1 MQGATLE
8 RIQSD
13 RAGKIPVVRTLDLES
28 GEENLLYPFDATS
41 SGPLLEAA
49 QNAALADKS
58 QVVELDGKRIFLQVF
73 NPPLRM
79 IVVGAVHISQA
90 LVPMAQI
97 AGYDV
102 TVVDPRRAF
111 GSDIRF
117 PGVTLSNEWPDV
129 AVSELKPDRR
139 TAIVTLTHD
148 PKIDDPALNAAL
160 NSTAFYIGSLGSRKT
175 HAARL
180 ARLTKAGF
188 DEAAQAR
195 IDGPI
200 GLAIGAK
207 SPAEIAISIMAKI
220 TETLRQARSADSSNA
235 GPAKTAQE
243 TIAPPAPAMSPSG

>member
-1 MQGATLE
+1 MQSETLAQ
-8 RIQSD
+8 IQSD
-13 RAGKIPVVRTLDLES
+13 RDRKTPVVRALDLES
-28 GEENLLYPFDATS
+28 GNEHLIRPFDDDSGS
-41 SGPLLEAA
+41 SLLQAA

-58 QVVELDGKRIFLQVF
+58 QVIEIDGKRIFLQVF

-117 PGVTLSNEWPDV
+117 PGVTLSNDWPDV
-129 AVSELKPDRR
+129 AVTALKPDRR

-160 NSTAFYIGSLGSRKT
+160 TSTAFYIGSLGSRKT

-180 ARLTKAGF
+180 ARLSKAGF
-188 DEAAQAR
+188 DETAQAR

-220 TETLRQARSADSSNA
+220 TQTLRQAPTGDAPTTGVKETAAHTTPAVSAGA
-235 GPAKTAQE
+235 
-243 TIAPPAPAMSPSG
+243 

>member
-1 MQGATLE
+1 MQSDTLGQ
-8 RIQSD
+8 IQSD
-13 RAGKIPVVRTLDLES
+13 RDGKTPVVRALDLES
-28 GEENLLYPFDATS
+28 GDEQLIHPFEEDSGSLLVQ
-41 SGPLLEAA
+41 AA
-49 QNAALADKS
+49 RNAALADKS
-58 QVVELDGKRIFLQVF
+58 QVFEDDGKRIFLQVF

-102 TVVDPRRAF
+102 TVIDPRRAF
-111 GSDIRF
+111 GSDLRF
-117 PGVTLSNEWPDV
+117 PGVTLSNDWPDV
-129 AVSELKPDRR
+129 AIEALKPDRR

-148 PKIDDPALNAAL
+148 PKIDDPALNVAL
-160 NSTAFYIGSLGSRKT
+160 ASTAFYIGSLGSRKT

-180 ARLTKAGF
+180 ARLTAAGF

-207 SPAEIAISIMAKI
+207 SPAEIAISILAKI
-220 TETLRQARSADSSNA
+220 TQALRQTPS
-235 GPAKTAQE
+235 E
-243 TIAPPAPAMSPSG
+243 APPVSVEHATPAMSSGA

>member
-1 MQGATLE
+1 MQSDTLGQ
-8 RIQSD
+8 IQSD
-13 RAGKIPVVRTLDLES
+13 RDRKTPVVRALDLES
-28 GEENLLYPFDATS
+28 GEERLIRPFDEAS
-41 SGPLLEAA
+41 NDPLLHEA

-58 QVVELDGKRIFLQVF
+58 QVVEADGKRVFLQVF

-111 GSDIRF
+111 GSDLRF
-117 PGVTLSNEWPDV
+117 PGVALSNDWPDV
-129 AVSELKPDRR
+129 AIEALKPDRR

-148 PKIDDPALNAAL
+148 PKIDDPALNVAL
-160 NSTAFYIGSLGSRKT
+160 TSTAFYIGSLGSRKT

-180 ARLTKAGF
+180 ARLTTAGF

-220 TETLRQARSADSSNA
+220 TQALRQ
-235 GPAKTAQE
+235 GPAGDAHSAAPAA
-243 TIAPPAPAMSPSG
+243 TIPAMSSGA

>member
-1 MQGATLE
+1 M
-8 RIQSD
+8 QSD
-13 RAGKIPVVRTLDLES
+13 TLGQIQNDREGKTPVVRALDLES
-28 GEENLLYPFDATS
+28 GEEHLIRPFEDD
-41 SGPLLEAA
+41 SGSPLVQAA
-49 QNAALADKS
+49 RNAALADKS
-58 QVVELDGKRIFLQVF
+58 QVFEADGKRIFLQVF

-111 GSDIRF
+111 GSDLRF
-117 PGVTLSNEWPDV
+117 PGVALSNDWPDV
-129 AVSELKPDRR
+129 AIEALKPDRR

-148 PKIDDPALNAAL
+148 PKIDDPALNVAL
-160 NSTAFYIGSLGSRKT
+160 TSTAFYIGSLGSRKT

-180 ARLTKAGF
+180 ARLTTVGF
-188 DEAAQAR
+188 DDDAQAR

-220 TETLRQARSADSSNA
+220 TQTLRQTPSEGSPVSVE
-235 GPAKTAQE
+235 Q
-243 TIAPPAPAMSPSG
+243 APPAVSAGA

>member
-1 MQGATLE
+1 MKSDTLGQ
-8 RIQSD
+8 IQSD
-13 RAGKIPVVRTLDLES
+13 RDGKTPVVRALDLES
-28 GEENLLYPFDATS
+28 GDEHLIHPFEDDCGS
-41 SGPLLEAA
+41 SLVQAA
-49 QNAALADKS
+49 RSAALADKS
-58 QVVELDGKRIFLQVF
+58 QVFEADGKRIFLQVF

-111 GSDIRF
+111 GSDVRF
-117 PGVTLSNEWPDV
+117 PGVTLSNDWPDV
-129 AVSELKPDRR
+129 AIEALKPDRR

-148 PKIDDPALNAAL
+148 PKIDDPALNMAL
-160 NSTAFYIGSLGSRKT
+160 TSTAFYIGSLGSRKT

-180 ARLTKAGF
+180 ARLTAAGF

-220 TETLRQARSADSSNA
+220 TQTLRQRPSEE
-235 GPAKTAQE
+235 PATSIERA
-243 TIAPPAPAMSPSG
+243 APAMSSGV

>member
-1 MQGATLE
+1 MQGATLAQ
-8 RIQSD
+8 IQAN
-13 RAGKIPVVRTLDLES
+13 REAKTPVVRALDLES
-28 GEENLLYPFDATS
+28 GEERLLRPFEEDPKD
-41 SGPLLEAA
+41 PLVEAA
-49 QNAALADKS
+49 QTAALADKS
-58 QVVELDGKRIFLQVF
+58 QVFEIDGKRIFLQVF

-111 GSDIRF
+111 GSDLRF
-117 PGVTLSNEWPDV
+117 PGITLSNDWPDEALTALV
-129 AVSELKPDRR
+129 PDRR

-148 PKIDDPALNAAL
+148 PKIDDPALNVAL
-160 NSTAFYIGSLGSRKT
+160 KSTAFYIGSLGSRKT

-180 ARLTKAGF
+180 ARLEKAGF
-188 DEAAQAR
+188 DEAACAR

-207 SPAEIAISIMAKI
+207 SPAEIAVSILAKV
-220 TETLRQARSADSSNA
+220 TQALRQAPEPGAA
-235 GPAKTAQE
+235 E
-243 TIAPPAPAMSPSG
+243 APKLEKAPL

>member
-1 MQGATLE
+1 MQGETLAQ
-8 RIQSD
+8 IQAD
-13 RAGKIPVVRTLDLES
+13 RKGKKPVVRALDLEN
-28 GEENLLYPFDATS
+28 GEERILHPFEDDPND
-41 SGPLLEAA
+41 PLVEAA
-49 QNAALADKS
+49 QTAALADKS
-58 QVVELDGKRIFLQVF
+58 QVFEIDGKRVFLQVF

-111 GSDIRF
+111 GSDLRF
-117 PGVTLSNEWPDV
+117 PGIALSNDWPDEALEALV
-129 AVSELKPDRR
+129 PDRR

-148 PKIDDPALNAAL
+148 PKIDDPALNVAL
-160 NSTAFYIGSLGSRKT
+160 KSPAFYIGSLGSRKT

-180 ARLTKAGF
+180 ARLEKAGF
-188 DEAAQAR
+188 DEAARAR

-207 SPAEIAISIMAKI
+207 SPAEIAVSILAKV
-220 TETLRQARSADSSNA
+220 TQALRQAPELSA
-235 GPAKTAQE
+235 TE
-243 TIAPPAPAMSPSG
+243 APKLEKAPL

>member
-1 MQGATLE
+1 MQSVTLE
-8 RIQSD
+8 QIQSD
-13 RAGKIPVVRTLDLES
+13 REGKTPVVRALDLES
-28 GEENLLYPFDATS
+28 GEEHLIHPFEDD
-41 SGPLLEAA
+41 SGSPLVQAA
-49 QNAALADKS
+49 RNAALADKS
-58 QVVELDGKRIFLQVF
+58 QVFEADGKRIFLQVF

-111 GSDIRF
+111 GSDLRF
-117 PGVTLSNEWPDV
+117 PGVQLSNDWPDV
-129 AVSELKPDRR
+129 AIEALKPDRR

-148 PKIDDPALNAAL
+148 PKIDDPALNVAL
-160 NSTAFYIGSLGSRKT
+160 TSTAFYIGSLGSRKT

-180 ARLTKAGF
+180 ARLTTVGF
-188 DEAAQAR
+188 DDDAQAR

-220 TETLRQARSADSSNA
+220 TQTLRQTPSESS
-235 GPAKTAQE
+235 PISVEQ
-243 TIAPPAPAMSPSG
+243 APPAVSAGV

>member
-1 MQGATLE
+1 MQSDTL
-8 RIQSD
+8 RQIQSD
-13 RAGKIPVVRTLDLES
+13 RDGKTPVVRALDLES
-28 GEENLLYPFDATS
+28 GEERLIRPFEDGS
-41 SGPLLEAA
+41 VSPLVQAA

-58 QVVELDGKRIFLQVF
+58 QVFEADGKRVFLQVF

-111 GSDIRF
+111 GSDLRF
-117 PGVTLSNEWPDV
+117 PGVALSNDWPDV
-129 AVSELKPDRR
+129 AIEALKPDRR

-148 PKIDDPALNAAL
+148 PKIDDPALNVAL
-160 NSTAFYIGSLGSRKT
+160 TSTAFYIGSLGSRKT

-188 DEAAQAR
+188 DDATQAR

-220 TETLRQARSADSSNA
+220 TQALRQ
-235 GPAKTAQE
+235 GPANDAHNAVPEAKK
-243 TIAPPAPAMSPSG
+243 PAMSSGA

>member
-1 MQGATLE
+1 MQGDTLAQ
-8 RIQSD
+8 IQAD
-13 RAGKIPVVRTLDLES
+13 RDCKKPVVRALDLATGDEQIVH
-28 GEENLLYPFDATS
+28 PFEGDAKD
-41 SGPLLEAA
+41 PLIEAA
-49 QNAALADKS
+49 QTAALADKS
-58 QVVELDGKRIFLQVF
+58 QVFEIDGKRIFLQVF

-111 GSDIRF
+111 GSDLRF
-117 PGVTLSNEWPDV
+117 PGVTLSNDWPDV
-129 AVSELKPDRR
+129 ALEALTPDRR

-148 PKIDDPALNAAL
+148 PKIDDPALNVAL
-160 NSTAFYIGSLGSRKT
+160 KSPAFYIGSLGSRKT

-180 ARLTKAGF
+180 ARLSAAGF

-207 SPAEIAISIMAKI
+207 SPAEIAVSILAKV
-220 TETLRQARSADSSNA
+220 TQTLRQDPVQNGAES
-235 GPAKTAQE
+235 PKLEKTSTPE
-243 TIAPPAPAMSPSG
+243 KEGV